1 MLDTFDGHEQHVGSR
16 HRLTDRLGIV
26 AIVLAALTTLR
37 NALRRHQSHRMTEQR
52 KAPRSSTP
60 CSENTLFAKSMPQR
74 DGALI
79 DEFRLQLRDI
89 VVFDGICN
97 LCTRSVK
104 FILKHEAEH
113 RILFAPLQSPAGAR
127 LLSDHGFDPNNA
139 STFIFISEGALYT
152 KSAAAI
158 RIASHF
164 KGVWKLARL
173 LRLIPRPL
181 RDWGYDMVARSRYQ
195 WFGKSDSCMVPTP
208 DLESRFLYD
217 ESMQPSARR
226 SPQPL
231 GRRR

>member
-1 MLDTFDGHEQHVGSR
+1 
-16 HRLTDRLGIV
+16 
-26 AIVLAALTTLR
+26 
-37 NALRRHQSHRMTEQR
+37 
-52 KAPRSSTP
+52 
-60 CSENTLFAKSMPQR
+60 MPQR

-79 DEFRLQLRDI
+79 DELRLQLRDI

-181 RDWGYDMVARSRYQ
+181 RDWGYDMVARSRYL
-195 WFGKSDSCMVPTP
+195 GSENPTLAWSRLRISSRDFYMTSLCSRARGARLNLWDVDISAAERQRFCSACSVKCNERVVRASIDRVACYAEEWQTRARP
-208 DLESRFLYD
+208 CARSQRAVEST
-217 ESMQPSARR
+217 
-226 SPQPL
+226 
-231 GRRR
+231 RRRD